1 MYSKKAKEDTL
12 YSMMYISICMIII
25 LLFGSL
31 FELKAENDKKIT
43 KENGINKVV
52 GSPVYKKF
60 NINYISTW
68 IKNDGEADIN
78 PNGNS
83 GFEFPRRSGKTAI
96 FQSGLLWG
104 GKVNGQIRVGGSVYR
119 QGTVPG
125 RILNSGVPANQLIGE
140 DPNLDHVRCY
150 RVRPDYLTG
159 SVQAEIDDGEGT
171 EPEIRA
177 AYERDWMEWPAAYG
191 APFEDVDADDFY
203 DPLVD
208 IAGIPGADQTIWFVC
223 NDTDPNQTQFMYGSL
238 PMGIEE
244 QVTVWGYNSA
254 GPLGRMMFKRYVII
268 NKSNSP
274 LEEMYISIWN
284 DPDVGDASDDFV
296 GCDTVLSL
304 TYAYNANPLDAI
316 YGNQPPAVGFDFLQG
331 PIVPG
336 NPTDTARYF
345 DRIILGKRNL
355 SVSAHYF
362 YVNPDALWRDPS
374 QGHYN
379 GSIEWYNF
387 LQGKVGTTGSPFPD
401 PYTGGTT
408 KFALYGDPVA
418 GTGWIDGLIH
428 PPGDRRAGLATGP
441 FTIQP
446 GDTQEVVIATIA
458 AIGSNNLQSI
468 TELKAYDLIA
478 KEKYKNFFDISTGV
492 EDEYLI
498 NPVEF
503 ELSQN
508 YPNPFNPSTVIGYQL
523 PVSGNVSLKVYDVL
537 GNEVATLVNEE
548 LASGEYEVEF
558 SAKGGSAS
566 GGNASLGSSFQVVR
580 NLASGI
586 YFYQLRYGDFIQ
598 TKKMILLK

>member
-1 MYSKKAKEDTL
+1 MKNILIKN
-12 YSMMYISICMIII
+12 I
-25 LLFGSL
+25 LLINNKFFSFYLIL
-31 FELKAENDKKIT
+31 FLLLLNSVEIKPEDEKHVR
-43 KENGINKVV
+43 KENTFNSVS

-60 NINYISTW
+60 NINNISTW

-83 GFEFPRRSGKTAI
+83 GFEYPRRSGKTAI

-104 GKVNGQIRVGGSVYR
+104 GKVNGEVRVGGSVYR

-150 RVRPDYLTG
+150 RIRWDYLTG

-177 AYERDWMEWPAAYG
+177 AYERDWFDWPVNDG
-191 APFEDVDADDFY
+191 APYEDVDADGFY
-203 DPLVD
+203 NPNVD
-208 IAGIPGADQTIWFVC
+208 IPGIPGSDQTVWFVC

-304 TYAYNANPLDAI
+304 TYAYNATPIDQI
-316 YGNQPPAVGFDFLQG
+316 YGTQTPAVGFDFLQG
-331 PIVPG
+331 PIIPG

-345 DRIILGKRNL
+345 DRYVLGKKNL
-355 SVSAHYF
+355 PVSAHYF
-362 YVNPDALWRDPS
+362 FVGADAIWRDPV
-374 QGHYN
+374 QGQYQ
-379 GSIEWYNF
+379 GTLEWYNF
-387 LQGKVGTTGSPFPD
+387 LQGKLGTTGDPFTD
-401 PYTGGTT
+401 PTTGETT

-418 GTGWIDGLIH
+418 FTGWLDGILH
-428 PPGDRRAGLATGP
+428 APGDRRAGLSTGP
-441 FTIQP
+441 FTIPP
-446 GDTQEVVIATIA
+446 GDVQEVVIATIA

-468 TELKAYDLIA
+468 TELKSYDLIA
-478 KEKYKNFFDISTGV
+478 KEKYKNFFDISTGI

-503 ELSQN
+503 ELFQN
-508 YPNPFNPSTVIGYQL
+508 YPNPFNPSTKIKFTIPAVETRHASSLQM
-523 PVSGNVSLKVYDVL
+523 VTLKVYDIL
-537 GNEVATLVNEE
+537 GTEVATLVNEE
-548 LASGEYEVEF
+548 LPASQHEVEF
-558 SAKGGSAS
+558 SPE
-566 GGNASLGSSFQVVR
+566 SSI
-580 NLASGI
+580 NNPASGI
-586 YFYQLRYGDFIQ
+586 YFYQLKTGSFIQ
-598 TKKMILLK
+598 TKKMVLLK

>member
-1 MYSKKAKEDTL
+1 MKN
-12 YSMMYISICMIII
+12 I
-25 LLFGSL
+25 LLVNNNKFFSFYLIL
-31 FELKAENDKKIT
+31 FLLLLNSVEIKPEDEKLVR
-43 KENGINKVV
+43 KENTFNTVS

-60 NINYISTW
+60 NINNISTW

-83 GFEFPRRSGKTAI
+83 GFEYPRRSGKTAI

-104 GKVNGQIRVGGSVYR
+104 GKVNGEVRVGGSVYR

-150 RVRPDYLTG
+150 RVRWDYLTG

-171 EPEIRA
+171 ETEIRA
-177 AYERDWMEWPAAYG
+177 AYERDWMEWPAADG
-191 APFEDVDADDFY
+191 APFEDVDADGSY

-244 QVTVWGYNSA
+244 QVTVWGYKSA
-254 GPLGRMMFKRYVII
+254 GPLGSMMFKRYVII
-268 NKSNSP
+268 NKSNAL

-304 TYAYNANPLDAI
+304 TYAYNATPLDAI
-316 YGNQPPAVGFDFLQG
+316 YGIQPPAVGFDFLQG
-331 PIVPG
+331 PIIPG

-345 DRIILGKRNL
+345 DRYVLGKKNL
-355 SVSAHYF
+355 PVSVHYF
-362 YVNPDALWRDPS
+362 FVGADAVWRDPA
-374 QGHYN
+374 QGQYQ
-379 GSIEWYNF
+379 GTLEWYNF
-387 LQGKVGTTGSPFPD
+387 LQGRVGTTGNPFPD

-418 GTGWIDGLIH
+418 GTGWLDGILH
-428 PPGDRRAGLATGP
+428 APGDRRAGLSIGP
-441 FTIQP
+441 FNLAA
-446 GDTQEVVIATIA
+446 GETQEVVLATIA
-458 AIGSNNLQSI
+458 AIGTNHINSVSL
-468 TELKAYDLIA
+468 LRDYDTVA
-478 KEKYKNFFDISTGV
+478 QDKYDDFFGISTGI
-492 EDEYLI
+492 EDEYLT
-498 NPVEF
+498 NPVDF
-503 ELSQN
+503 ELFQN
-508 YPNPFNPSTVIGYQL
+508 YPNPFNPTTKIKFTIPQSPLLGGDGRGGLVT
-523 PVSGNVSLKVYDVL
+523 LKVYDVL
-537 GNEVATLVNEE
+537 GNEIATLVNEE
-548 LASGEYEVEF
+548 LSAGEYEVEF
-558 SAKGGSAS
+558 NATSHS
-566 GGNASLGSSFQVVR
+566 GEVR
-580 NLASGI
+580 NLTSGI
-586 YFYQLRYGDFIQ
+586 YFYKLESGKFSE